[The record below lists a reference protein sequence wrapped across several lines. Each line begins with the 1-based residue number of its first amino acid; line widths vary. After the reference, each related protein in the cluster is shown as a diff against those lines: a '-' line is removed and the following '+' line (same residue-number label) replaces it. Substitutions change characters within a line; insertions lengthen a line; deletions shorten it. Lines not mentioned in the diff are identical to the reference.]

1 MILRKYILAF
11 FLVFTVLSC
20 KKMKAPDKP
29 KNLISKK
36 EMVNILIDAR
46 LISSASA
53 MNKRIMRDSGVVID
67 NYVFAKYKIDSLQF
81 AQSNDYYA
89 FHVKDYEDIYTRVED
104 SLERLKQK
112 LKEQEAEEW
121 KIQTKREEDSLKA
134 AIKKDSTEV
143 IKEKDSLSPLKR
155 NDSIIKGLVD
165 KKYEQNKKFLKP
177 VSDTVS
183 RLN

>member
-1 MILRKYILAF
+1 MILRKYLLAIV
-11 FLVFTVLSC
+11 LVLMVVAC
-20 KKMKAPDKP
+20 KKVKGPDKP

-36 EMVNILIDAR
+36 EMVNILIDAK
-46 LISSASA
+46 LVSSASA
-53 MNKRIMRDSGVVID
+53 MNKRIMRDSGMVIK
-67 NYVFAKYKIDSLQF
+67 NYVFVKYNIDSLQF

-89 FHVKDYEDIYTRVED
+89 FHIKDYEDIYTEVED

-121 KIQTKREEDSLKA
+121 KMQTKREEDSLKA
-134 AIKKDSTEV
+134 IKKDSAEV
-143 IKEKDSLSPLKR
+143 IEEKYSLSPLKR

-183 RLN
+183 PLN